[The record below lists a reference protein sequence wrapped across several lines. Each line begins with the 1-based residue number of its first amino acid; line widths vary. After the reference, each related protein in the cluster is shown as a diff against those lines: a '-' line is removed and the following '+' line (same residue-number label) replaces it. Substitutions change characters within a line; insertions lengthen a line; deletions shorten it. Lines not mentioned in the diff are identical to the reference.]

1 MPESSKLLPVVPP
14 PSLPEENPTGVVMTM
29 RRWGCPRCGSHDL
42 AAGYVVDQGD
52 EFHHVYLAPRRLK
65 LSRLRNMLRPQRH
78 LTKVDADVCRN
89 CGMVIL
95 QINIQEFMDAEERFG
110 RS

>member
-1 MPESSKLLPVVPP
+1 MSDTSKSLPVVPP
-14 PSLPEENPTGVVMTM
+14 PSLPEENPSHAGGTAK
-29 RRWGCPRCGSHDL
+29 RWGCPRCGSHDL
-42 AAGYVVDQGD
+42 AAGYVVDQGE

-65 LSRLRNMLRPQRH
+65 LRRLRNMLRPQRY

-95 QINIQEFMDAEERFG
+95 QINIQDFMDTEERFG